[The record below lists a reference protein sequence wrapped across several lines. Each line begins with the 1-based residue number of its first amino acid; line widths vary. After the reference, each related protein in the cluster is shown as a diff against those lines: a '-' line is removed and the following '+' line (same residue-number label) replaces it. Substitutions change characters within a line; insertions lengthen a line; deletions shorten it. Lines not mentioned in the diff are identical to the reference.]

1 MFYSSM
7 HPELPPVPSSS
18 GSEGDWMAASMAK
31 YQVRPPHL
39 NQFRFLK
46 LFLTIEWELLVSQR
60 PGQRSGTYGH
70 CSGNSCKKA
79 A

>member
-46 LFLTIEWELLVSQR
+46 LFLTIGWELLVSQR
-60 PGQRSGTYGH
+60 PGQTSGTYDH
-70 CSGNSCKKA
+70 
-79 A
+79 